1 MINKGFIMLHREL
14 IDWEWYTDVNVCK
27 LFVHCLLRVNYSKKK
42 WQGIVVNK
50 GEFITSYDKLAVE
63 TGLTVS
69 KIRTALSKLEK
80 TNYLKVET
88 TTTYTK
94 ISFPKLNDFVVEV
107 GQSQNDTPN
116 DIPNSNEVANIS
128 QSNDNHLATT
138 NTNNNLIKNRKK
150 IFRDKVFSH
159 STFDNIILES
169 FFDYWSELNTNKTK
183 MRFETERFF
192 EIEKRLKKWAANE
205 RPKMISTKVKPE
217 LLTNR

>member
-1 MINKGFIMLHREL
+1 MINKGFIMLLREL
-14 IDWEWYTDVNVCK
+14 IDWEWYTDVNACK
-27 LFVHCLLRVNYSKKK
+27 LFVHCLLKVNYSKKK

-69 KIRTALSKLEK
+69 KVRTALSKLEK

-88 TTTYTK
+88 TTAYTK
-94 ISFPKLNDFVVEV
+94 ISFPKLSDFVVEI
-107 GQSQNDTPN
+107 GQSQNDTQ
-116 DIPNSNEVANIS
+116 NSAPSSNSS
-128 QSNDNHLATT
+128 QTINNPLATT
-138 NTNNNLIKNRKK
+138 NTNNNLIKNRKN

-159 STFDNIILES
+159 SSFDNIILES
-169 FFDYWSELNTNKTK
+169 FFDYWSELNADKTK

-205 RPKMISTKVKPE
+205 RPKMISTKAKPE